1 MPQELTQ
8 KLETVRASLRR
19 LEGCVVAFSG
29 GVDSSLVLAIA
40 HEVLGDRGCLG
51 VLAVSPTY
59 PRAEYEDALAWAQ
72 SAGIPHTTVDTDE
85 LALPGFSTNPPD
97 RCYHCKSELYGKLR
111 AVAAQHGWST
121 VLDGANADDTGDFRP
136 GMRAAHEAGVVSP
149 LLAAGITKAEIR
161 ALARDVYHLPMH
173 DKPSMACLASRFPYG
188 AAITPERLS
197 QVEQVEI
204 ALHQA
209 GFAVSR
215 ARHHGDVVRIEIEP
229 AEFHRLL
236 DPAVREVLI
245 AAARA
250 QGFAYVTL
258 DLQGFRS
265 GSMNETLSST
275 VQSEIEHGPASA
287 PGS

>member
-1 MPQELTQ
+1 MPQVLTQ
-8 KLETVRASLRR
+8 KLEIVRATIRR

-51 VLAVSPTY
+51 VLAMSPTY
-59 PRAEYEDALAWAQ
+59 PHAEYEDALAWARA
-72 SAGIPHTTVDTDE
+72 AGIPHTTVYTDE

-111 AVAAQHGWST
+111 AIAAEHGWST

-136 GMRAAHEAGVVSP
+136 GMRAASEAGVLSP
-149 LLAAGITKAEIR
+149 LLEAGITKAEVR

-173 DKPSMACLASRFPYG
+173 AKPSMACLASRFPYG

-229 AEFHRLL
+229 AEFHRML
-236 DPAVREVLI
+236 DPAVREAII

-265 GSMNETLSST
+265 GSMNEVLA
-275 VQSEIEHGPASA
+275 PATAPAIGQESA
-287 PGS
+287 R